1 MSTWPEGER
10 VAHTRKEHIQMQTG
24 VIQDDQLDG
33 TASTR
38 SRLSSL
44 IEQHPVAWFFVL
56 AYAISWLLWLPL
68 VVSGDSS
75 PSGPG
80 LVLLLLGSL
89 VPSSIAILLVAV
101 LHGGAGVRKL
111 LHRLLIWRVGA
122 GWWVAIVLVS
132 ALVLGGVGLNVLLG
146 GQSPDVTVTIPAA
159 VALFVFFL
167 FPGSAG
173 GEEIGWRGFALP
185 HLQAARSALGASLVL
200 GVVWGVWHL
209 PLYLVGTNIRPL
221 GLFAPWVVLTVA
233 VSVIYTWIYNGTG
246 GSLLMVVLFHAASN
260 LPLTV
265 FFEPLAKDD
274 QVTRPFLIYVALM
287 VLAAAVVVIAAG
299 PATLSRTRAKQTVVP

>member
-1 MSTWPEGER
+1 
-10 VAHTRKEHIQMQTG
+10 MQTV
-24 VIQDDQLDG
+24 VIPDDQLDG

-44 IEQHPVAWFFVL
+44 IEQHPLASFFVL

-75 PSGPG
+75 PSGLG

-89 VPSSIAILLVAV
+89 VPSTIAILLVAV

-111 LHRLLIWRVGA
+111 LHRLLIWRVGV

-132 ALVLGGVGLNVLLG
+132 TLALGAVALSVLLG
-146 GQSPDVTVTIPAA
+146 GQSPDVTVTIPGA

-209 PLYLVGTNIRPL
+209 PLYLVGTDIRPL
-221 GLFAPWVVLTVA
+221 SLFAPWIVLTVA
-233 VSVIYTWIYNGTG
+233 VSVIYTWIYNGTRREPADG
-246 GSLLMVVLFHAASN
+246 GAVSCGVQPALDGLLRAPGERRPGHSA
-260 LPLTV
+260 LPDLCRADGPRGCGRGDCRGPGDPVPHPRQADCRT
-265 FFEPLAKDD
+265 
-274 QVTRPFLIYVALM
+274 VTRSS
-287 VLAAAVVVIAAG
+287 
-299 PATLSRTRAKQTVVP
+299 ATESMWR

>member
-1 MSTWPEGER
+1 
-10 VAHTRKEHIQMQTG
+10 MQTV
-24 VIQDDQLDG
+24 VIPDDQLDG

-44 IEQHPVAWFFVL
+44 IKQHPLASFFLL

-68 VVSGDSS
+68 VVSGDNS

-80 LVLLLLGSL
+80 FVLLLLGSL
-89 VPSSIAILLVAV
+89 VPSTIAILLVAV

-111 LHRLLIWRVGA
+111 LHRLLIWRVGV
-122 GWWVAIVLVS
+122 GWWVAVALVS
-132 ALVLGGVGLNVLLG
+132 TVALGAVGLSVLLG
-146 GQSPDVTVTIPAA
+146 GQSPDVTVTIPGA
-159 VALFVFFL
+159 VALFIFSL

-185 HLQAARSALGASLVL
+185 HLQAARSALRASLVL

-209 PLYLVGTNIRPL
+209 PLYLVGTDIRPL
-221 GLFAPWVVLTVA
+221 GLFVPWVVLAIA

-260 LPLTV
+260 VPLTV
-265 FFEPLAKDD
+265 FYEPLAKDD

>member
-1 MSTWPEGER
+1 
-10 VAHTRKEHIQMQTG
+10 MQTV
-24 VIQDDQLDG
+24 VIPHDQLDE

-44 IEQHPVAWFFVL
+44 IEQHPLACFFVL

-75 PSGPG
+75 PSGVG
-80 LVLLLLGSL
+80 LVLLPLGSL
-89 VPSSIAILLVAV
+89 VPSTLAILLVAV

-111 LHRLLIWRVGA
+111 LHRLLIWRVGV
-122 GWWVAIVLVS
+122 GWWVAIALVS
-132 ALVLGGVGLNVLLG
+132 ALGLGGVGLNVLLG
-146 GQSPDVTVTIPAA
+146 GQSPDVTVTIPGA
-159 VALFVFFL
+159 VVLFVIFL

-185 HLQAARSALGASLVL
+185 QLQAARSALGASLVL

-209 PLYLVGTNIRPL
+209 PLYLLGTDIRPL
-221 GLFAPWVVLTVA
+221 TLFAPWVVLTVA
-233 VSVIYTWIYNGTG
+233 ASVIYTWIYNGTG

-260 LPLTV
+260 VPLTV
-265 FFEPLAKDD
+265 FFEPLANDG

-287 VLAAAVVVIAAG
+287 VLAAAVVVVATG
-299 PATLSRTRAKQTVVP
+299 PATLSRTGAKQTVVP

>member
-1 MSTWPEGER
+1 
-10 VAHTRKEHIQMQTG
+10 MQTA
-24 VIQDDQLDG
+24 VLNG
-33 TASTR
+33 TVPAK

-44 IEQHPVAWFFVL
+44 IEQHPVACFFVL

-80 LVLLLLGSL
+80 FILLLLGSL
-89 VPSSIAILLVAV
+89 VPSAVAILLVAM

-111 LHRLLIWRVGA
+111 LQRLLIWRVGV
-122 GWWVAIVLVS
+122 GWWVA
-132 ALVLGGVGLNVLLG
+132 VGLVAALALGAVGLSVLLG
-146 GQSPDVTVTIPAA
+146 GRSPDVTVTIPGA
-159 VALFVFFL
+159 VALFVFSI

-185 HLQAARSALGASLVL
+185 HLQAARSALRASLVL

-209 PLYLVGTNIRPL
+209 PLYLVGTDIRPL
-221 GLFAPWVVLTVA
+221 SLFAPWVVLTVA

-246 GSLLMVVLFHAASN
+246 GSLLLVVLFHAASN
-260 LPLTV
+260 VPLTV
-265 FFEPLAKDD
+265 FLEPLEKDELT
-274 QVTRPFLIYVALM
+274 QPFLIYVALM
-287 VLAAAVVVIAAG
+287 MLAAAVVVAATG
-299 PATLSRTRAKQTVVP
+299 PATLSRSHSKQVAAP